1 MKKYSLSCI
10 FSVILFGNVIDCNL
24 IFEQRKDELI
34 DELTKIDNQKAL
46 MAKLY
51 DEKEALNKQKLQELQ
66 IKEQQIENLLNEVKN
81 KEEDIKS
88 LIKKNEELL
97 ASINEA
103 KNNKISDTYTK
114 MKDSKAGVIIENMSI
129 RDAVELLHSM
139 DSKSMGKV
147 LSKMS
152 PQKAAKLTE
161 LLKKGPPFSDI
172 EDIN

>member
-1 MKKYSLSCI
+1 MKKYTLVCI
-10 FSVILFGNVIDCNL
+10 FSVFLFGNVIDCNL
-24 IFEQRKDELI
+24 IFEQRKDEI
-34 DELTKIDNQKAL
+34 KSELLKIDNQKNL
-46 MAKLY
+46 MTKLY
-51 DEKEALNKQKLQELQ
+51 DEKEALNKQKMQELQ
-66 IKEQQIENLLNEVKN
+66 LKEKQIEGLLNEIKN

-88 LIKKNEELL
+88 LIKKNEDLL
-97 ASINEA
+97 ASINQA

-147 LSKMS
+147 LSKMN

-161 LLKKGPPFSDI
+161 LLKKGPPFNEI
-172 EDIN
+172 EED

>member
-1 MKKYSLSCI
+1 MKKYTLIYI
-10 FSVILFGNVIDCNL
+10 FSTFLFGNVVDCNF
-24 IFEQRKDELI
+24 IFEQRKDELRS
-34 DELTKIDNQKAL
+34 ELLKIDNQKSL
-46 MAKLY
+46 ITKLY
-51 DEKEALNKQKLQELQ
+51 DEKESINKQKMQELEL
-66 IKEQQIENLLNEVKN
+66 KEKQIENLLSEIKS

-88 LIKKNEELL
+88 LIQKNEELL

-129 RDAVELLHSM
+129 RDAVELLHTM

-147 LSKMS
+147 LSKMN

-161 LLKKGPPFSDI
+161 LLKKGPPFDAI
-172 EDIN
+172 EED